1 MTDVDLKALLKKKKR
16 AYSSRD
22 KERLKRVQK
31 EQKYTISTY
40 KDSYRR
46 KLELHWNQP
55 QCSRCVQ
62 TSSVRWY

>member
-16 AYSSRD
+16 AFSSRD

-31 EQKYTISTY
+31 EQKYTIRTY

-46 KLELHWNQP
+46 KLELHRNQP
-55 QCSRCVQ
+55 Q
-62 TSSVRWY
+62 SVPGVCKSAQ